1 MQKLTQQPPPDA
13 RKAEASWILLCVSAA
28 RPSGSGQPVLAQD
41 ERQANVLRVAGLV
54 IQSRFPQ
61 EAKRM
66 LAAGNTYLSAHPQ
79 RQLHASEVIRRGW
92 VTNLPRLRDMLSRSL
107 TATAQQRKA

>member
-1 MQKLTQQPPPDA
+1 MQKIAHQAQPDA
-13 RKAEASWILLCVSAA
+13 RQVEGAWLRLCVSAA
-28 RPSGSGQPVLAQD
+28 RPAVTSQPMIAQD

-54 IQSRFPQ
+54 VQSRFPQ

-66 LAAGNTYLSAHPQ
+66 LAVGNAYFSAYPQ

-107 TATAQQRKA
+107 RTSAHDDKV

>member
-1 MQKLTQQPPPDA
+1 MQKLSEQATSDA
-13 RKAEASWILLCVSAA
+13 RQVEAAWLGFCVSAA
-28 RPSGSGQPVLAQD
+28 QPVQKGPHVLAQD

-66 LAAGNTYLSAHPQ
+66 LAVGNAYLSAHPDH
-79 RQLHASEVIRRGW
+79 QLHASEVIRRGW

-107 TATAQQRKA
+107 TTAAIAHKA